1 MGVVMTEAQKRYSS
15 MAGGRSVGGCGG
27 ESRRWVN
34 LASQSR
40 DGALLLE
47 SSEFMRMG
55 AWTSGS

>member
-1 MGVVMTEAQKRYSS
+1 MTKAQKHCNSV
-15 MAGGRSVGGCGG
+15 AGGRSVGGCGG

-34 LASQSR
+34 LASQLR